1 MRPGGALAA
10 AGFPGCSGANG
21 HDTAARAR
29 RAPNS
34 ARIIAGAF
42 QPTVAYL
49 TAGMRALGGPGRQ
62 LVADERGKRDDPPV
76 PVKAPVA
83 DVAEPKAGG
92 LATAQGVEGD

>member
-42 QPTVAYL
+42 QPTMAYL
-49 TAGMRALGGPGRQ
+49 TAGTRASYTSGGSGASRAPRTAGD
-62 LVADERGKRDDPPV
+62 VTAGPAHASYV
-76 PVKAPVA
+76 PVSYAPC
-83 DVAEPKAGG
+83 AERRCF
-92 LATAQGVEGD
+92 